1 MHTQTHA
8 YNTIQYNTNT
18 RTHIHTHNTKILTL
32 IHTFKRAHIHAYN
45 NTPAHTCML
54 IFSFLKTLKLTL
66 VHTNTHLLLT
76 YATHMIP
83 HTHS

>member
-8 YNTIQYNTNT
+8 YNTIKSHTYNTQ
-18 RTHIHTHNTKILTL
+18 ILTQ
-32 IHTFKRAHIHAYN
+32 IHTFKHAHMHAYN
-45 NTPAHTCML
+45 YTHTYTCVL

-66 VHTNTHLLLT
+66 VHTNTHILLT
-76 YATHMIP
+76 YTTNMIP